1 MNSESQLLKKYEVS
15 RWCGKSYS
23 YASGSNWTVSRHIET
38 NTNSTT
44 DGLYIGYK
52 RKKNQELQN
61 L

>member
-1 MNSESQLLKKYEVS
+1 MS
-15 RWCGKSYS
+15 RWCERIYS
-23 YASGSNWTVSRHIET
+23 YANGSNWTVSGHTET